1 MRWRQ
6 LAAHSKNREFLNRV
20 LPTREGFTRFRGSLA
35 LRKRRTPFHVAFDAS
50 AFFPYGISVEN
61 FRPKSV
67 QKGDVRNSAANKLTP
82 PRESARRQSA
92 RHETRHVRRHP
103 LLRVPLREG
112 ARRARRRQG
121 ARRGRR
127 APRRAPHL
135 RGPRRGQEEGYVAPI
150 FLPSSIRLD
159 RARARR
165 RSRRS
170 RGLGR
175 VPRLDAIG
183 RLAFRL
189 RPRARAPGVAPD
201 PPPVGSIES
210 CSLLTASLFQT
221 TRRSRALEGRRRARQ
236 RLAQRPLR
244 GHVRRGTR
252 SRGA

>member
-1 MRWRQ
+1 MRVFPALW
-6 LAAHSKNREFLNRV
+6 
-20 LPTREGFTRFRGSLA
+20 A
-35 LRKRRTPFHVAFDAS
+35 LRKRRAPLHVAFDAS
-50 AFFPYGISVEN
+50 AFFPYGIAVAN

-67 QKGDVRNSAANKLTP
+67 HVEFRRKQTNSSSQ
-82 PRESARRQSA
+82 SARRQSA

-127 APRRAPHL
+127 APRRAPRL

-170 RGLGR
+170 RGPGR
-175 VPRLDAIG
+175 VPRLDAID
-183 RLAFRL
+183 RPAFRL

-201 PPPVGSIES
+201 PPPVGSIAS

>member
-20 LPTREGFTRFRGSLA
+20 LPTREGFTRFLGSLA

-50 AFFPYGISVEN
+50 AFFPYGISVAN

-82 PRESARRQSA
+82 YSRERASAVCSTRDTTCPPSPTPPRSSPRRRASRPAPPRCAPRPPRAPPRAAPSWSAPRTRR
-92 RHETRHVRRHP
+92 RVRRADISP
-103 LLRVPLREG
+103 VVNP
-112 ARRARRRQG
+112 
-121 ARRGRR
+121 
-127 APRRAPHL
+127 
-135 RGPRRGQEEGYVAPI
+135 
-150 FLPSSIRLD
+150 FD

-170 RGLGR
+170 RGPGR

>member
-20 LPTREGFTRFRGSLA
+20 LPTREGFTRFLGSLA

-50 AFFPYGISVEN
+50 VFFPYDISVSN
-61 FRPKSV
+61 FRQKSV
-67 QKGDVRNSAANKLTP
+67 QKGDVRNSAANQLTP

-127 APRRAPHL
+127 APRRAPRL

-159 RARARR
+159 RAREAALAAFARSRTGPSPRRDRSARVPPQAASARARR
-165 RSRRS
+165 RPGPAS
-170 RGLGR
+170 GR
-175 VPRLDAIG
+175 FHRVVLFADGITFSNHAQVPS
-183 RLAFRL
+183 
-189 RPRARAPGVAPD
+189 P
-201 PPPVGSIES
+201 
-210 CSLLTASLFQT
+210 
-221 TRRSRALEGRRRARQ
+221 
-236 RLAQRPLR
+236 
-244 GHVRRGTR
+244 
-252 SRGA
+252 